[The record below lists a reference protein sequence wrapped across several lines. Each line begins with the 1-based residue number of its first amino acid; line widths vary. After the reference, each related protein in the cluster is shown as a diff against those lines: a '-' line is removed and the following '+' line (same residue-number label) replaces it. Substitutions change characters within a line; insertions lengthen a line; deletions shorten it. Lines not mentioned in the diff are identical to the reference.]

1 VGDAFIPVLLHN
13 PNSTNKMMIKKG
25 NLSPDH
31 TIRTHMTTVRDK
43 IKNHPID
50 IINVDVDKLD

>member
-1 VGDAFIPVLLHN
+1 MRAYRSIPVVMKA
-13 PNSTNKMMIKKG
+13 P
-25 NLSPDH
+25 
-31 TIRTHMTTVRDK
+31 TVRDK